1 MLKNRD
7 DSQSNLSTRL
17 TAIKVLGTM
26 YERLGRMT
34 GRSFEETIGLL
45 NKGWKNAESTSRTE
59 TMIAL
64 GNCSA
69 FQLVLFFSND
79 FIFFK
84 GKICTGLGSAASALH
99 RDLYKLSKT
108 ALADR
113 SLPVRSA
120 AADCLSQLAY
130 NWNALYT
137 TELDS
142 VSQAIFR
149 AFDGANGQ
157 ARKALSQ
164 LLGTLVAF
172 TQEPPT
178 SYLLSAGGKKGQK
191 SGKPT
196 ATLPLEDALN
206 VLLLGYVKG
215 GSSGSGLMLAKGAGT
230 IGPDVRVGVSLSYI
244 ALATRLGGK
253 WLERNISVFL
263 HHVISGLLSHPK
275 AATSHA
281 DTVQSRRCVGS
292 IVRLTV
298 GNLLGEKA
306 QLAAC
311 KELVTLINNHLGM
324 TSGGV
329 SADSPAIVSLV
340 EGHQHV
346 LVVALTELGHL
357 MVRLGSVVAASL
369 LTPTVVPNSIN
380 EETAEKQAAVTMNTT
395 RLLEVLVSVLPHSSG
410 APRSAA
416 AWCLRCMALACPTHL
431 TPAIDVCLE
440 GLENLRS
447 SPEAVVGYSSALAA
461 LMGSV
466 R

>member
-1 MLKNRD
+1 MEKCGVNI
-7 DSQSNLSTRL
+7 SNGNHDCPRYYS
-17 TAIKVLGTM
+17 
-26 YERLGRMT
+26 
-34 GRSFEETIGLL
+34 LL
-45 NKGWKNAESTSRTE
+45 LCFPCHE
-59 TMIAL
+59 
-64 GNCSA
+64 
-69 FQLVLFFSND
+69 VFSSN
-79 FIFFK
+79 FIYIFFFE

-191 SGKPT
+191 TGKT

-324 TSGGV
+324 ATGGV

-380 EETAEKQAAVTMNTT
+380 EESAEKPAVTMIST

-416 AWCLRCMALACPTHL
+416 AWCLRCMAIACPTHL

>member
-1 MLKNRD
+1 M
-7 DSQSNLSTRL
+7 QSR
-17 TAIKVLGTM
+17 AVVQC
-26 YERLGRMT
+26 
-34 GRSFEETIGLL
+34 L
-45 NKGWKNAESTSRTE
+45 N
-59 TMIAL
+59 
-64 GNCSA
+64 
-69 FQLVLFFSND
+69 
-79 FIFFK
+79 IFFA
-84 GKICTGLGSAASALH
+84 GKICSGLGSAASALH

-108 ALADR
+108 ALSDR
-113 SLPVRSA
+113 SFPVRSA
-120 AADCLSQLAY
+120 AANCLLQLAY
-130 NWNALYT
+130 NWSALYT
-137 TELDS
+137 SELDS

-149 AFDGANGQ
+149 AFDGANSH
-157 ARKALSQ
+157 ARKSLSQ

-178 SYLLSAGGKKGQK
+178 SSLPSSGAKKSTRQATSTLS
-191 SGKPT
+191 
-196 ATLPLEDALN
+196 LEDALN
-206 VLLLGYVKG
+206 VLLMGYVKG
-215 GSSGSGLMLAKGAGT
+215 GSSGSGLMIAKGTGT
-230 IGPDVRVGVSLSYI
+230 IGPDIRVGVSLSYI

-253 WLERNISVFL
+253 WLERNIAVFL

-324 TSGGV
+324 ASGGV
-329 SADSPAIVSLV
+329 SADNPAVVSLV

-357 MVRLGSVVAASL
+357 MVRLGSAVAASL
-369 LTPTVVPNSIN
+369 LAPTIVPNSAN
-380 EETAEKQAAVTMNTT
+380 EDEKPTIVSTK
-395 RLLEVLVSVLPHSSG
+395 LLEVLVSVLPHSSG

-416 AWCLRCMALACPTHL
+416 AWCLRCMAISCPTHL

-466 R
+466 RYSHGIMFNSKNESFTITLTLSSDKLRQNFQCRSAYCSF

>member
-1 MLKNRD
+1 M
-7 DSQSNLSTRL
+7 
-17 TAIKVLGTM
+17 
-26 YERLGRMT
+26 
-34 GRSFEETIGLL
+34 
-45 NKGWKNAESTSRTE
+45 
-59 TMIAL
+59 
-64 GNCSA
+64 
-69 FQLVLFFSND
+69 
-79 FIFFK
+79 
-84 GKICTGLGSAASALH
+84 H

-164 LLGTLVAF
+164 LLGTLIAF

-178 SYLLSAGGKKGQK
+178 SSLLSGGKGLKAK
-191 SGKPT
+191 

-230 IGPDVRVGVSLSYI
+230 IGPDVRVGVSLGYI

-324 TSGGV
+324 ATGGV

-357 MVRLGSVVAASL
+357 MVRLGSAVAASL
-369 LTPTVVPNSIN
+369 LTPTVVPNSI
-380 EETAEKQAAVTMNTT
+380 
-395 RLLEVLVSVLPHSSG
+395 
-410 APRSAA
+410 
-416 AWCLRCMALACPTHL
+416 
-431 TPAIDVCLE
+431 E
-440 GLENLRS
+440 GHKFRTS
-447 SPEAVVGYSSALAA
+447 FPQK
-461 LMGSV
+461 
-466 R
+466 

>member
-1 MLKNRD
+1 M
-7 DSQSNLSTRL
+7 
-17 TAIKVLGTM
+17 
-26 YERLGRMT
+26 
-34 GRSFEETIGLL
+34 
-45 NKGWKNAESTSRTE
+45 
-59 TMIAL
+59 
-64 GNCSA
+64 
-69 FQLVLFFSND
+69 
-79 FIFFK
+79 
-84 GKICTGLGSAASALH
+84 H

-172 TQEPPT
+172 TQQPPT
-178 SYLLSAGGKKGQK
+178 SSLLSGGKGLKGK
-191 SGKPT
+191 GKT

-215 GSSGSGLMLAKGAGT
+215 GSSGSGLMLAKGAST

-244 ALATRLGGK
+244 ALATQLGGK

-324 TSGGV
+324 ATGGV
-329 SADSPAIVSLV
+329 SADSPAISSLV

-357 MVRLGSVVAASL
+357 MVRLGSAVAASL
-369 LTPTVVPNSIN
+369 LTPTVVPNPTSG
-380 EETAEKQAAVTMNTT
+380 EEADKSAASSTMVSTK
-395 RLLEVLVSVLPHSSG
+395 LLEVLVSVLPHTSG

-416 AWCLRCMALACPTHL
+416 SWCLRCMAIGNIQPLF
-431 TPAIDVCLE
+431 
-440 GLENLRS
+440 
-447 SPEAVVGYSSALAA
+447 
-461 LMGSV
+461 
-466 R
+466 

>member
-1 MLKNRD
+1 MLVPFVQYLK
-7 DSQSNLSTRL
+7 
-17 TAIKVLGTM
+17 
-26 YERLGRMT
+26 
-34 GRSFEETIGLL
+34 RSFL
-45 NKGWKNAESTSRTE
+45 
-59 TMIAL
+59 
-64 GNCSA
+64 A
-69 FQLVLFFSND
+69 FFPA
-79 FIFFK
+79 
-84 GKICTGLGSAASALH
+84 GKICLGLGSAASALH

-108 ALADR
+108 ALSDR

-120 AADCLSQLAY
+120 AANCLLQLAY

-137 TELDS
+137 SELDS

-149 AFDGANGQ
+149 AFDGANSH
-157 ARKALSQ
+157 ARKSLSQ

-178 SYLLSAGGKKGQK
+178 SSLPSAGAKKSARK
-191 SGKPT
+191 AA
-196 ATLPLEDALN
+196 ATLSLEDALN

-215 GSSGSGLMLAKGAGT
+215 GSSGSGLMIAKGAGT

-253 WLERNISVFL
+253 WLERNISIFL

-324 TSGGV
+324 ATGGV
-329 SADSPAIVSLV
+329 SADNPAIVSLV

-369 LTPTVVPNSIN
+369 LAPTIVPNSAN
-380 EETAEKQAAVTMNTT
+380 EDEKSTSTIVSTK
-395 RLLEVLVSVLPHSSG
+395 LLEVLVSVLPHSSG

-416 AWCLRCMALACPTHL
+416 AWCLRCMAISCPTHL

>member
-1 MLKNRD
+1 M
-7 DSQSNLSTRL
+7 QC
-17 TAIKVLGTM
+17 
-26 YERLGRMT
+26 
-34 GRSFEETIGLL
+34 L
-45 NKGWKNAESTSRTE
+45 N
-59 TMIAL
+59 
-64 GNCSA
+64 
-69 FQLVLFFSND
+69 FFLA
-79 FIFFK
+79 
-84 GKICTGLGSAASALH
+84 GKICSGLGSAASALH
-99 RDLYKLSKT
+99 RDLYKLSKA
-108 ALADR
+108 ALSDR

-120 AADCLSQLAY
+120 AANCLLQLAY

-137 TELDS
+137 SELDS

-149 AFDGANGQ
+149 AFDGANSH
-157 ARKALSQ
+157 ARKSLSK

-178 SYLLSAGGKKGQK
+178 SSLPSSGAKKSARQAA
-191 SGKPT
+191 
-196 ATLPLEDALN
+196 ATLSLEDALN
-206 VLLLGYVKG
+206 VLLMGYVKG
-215 GSSGSGLMLAKGAGT
+215 GSSGSGLMIAKGAGT
-230 IGPDVRVGVSLSYI
+230 IGPDIRVGVSLSYI
-244 ALATRLGGK
+244 AFATRLGGK

-329 SADSPAIVSLV
+329 SADNPAVVSLV

-357 MVRLGSVVAASL
+357 MVRLGSAVAASL
-369 LTPTVVPNSIN
+369 LAPTVVPNSAN
-380 EETAEKQAAVTMNTT
+380 EDDKPTIVSTK
-395 RLLEVLVSVLPHSSG
+395 LLEVLVSVLPHSSG

-416 AWCLRCMALACPTHL
+416 AWCLRCMAISCPTHL

-466 R
+466 RY